1 MGRTAR
7 LLNETLATALKTM
20 IRNWSHIVTRL
31 VVVVVVVVIV
41 LLLFLGATIFKKG
54 LRLRRSKSDRD
65 EIWQE
70 CSSTSS

>member
-1 MGRTAR
+1 VGRTAR

-31 VVVVVVVVIV
+31 VVVVVVVVVIV

-65 EIWQE
+65 EIWRQ
-70 CSSTSS
+70 CSSS